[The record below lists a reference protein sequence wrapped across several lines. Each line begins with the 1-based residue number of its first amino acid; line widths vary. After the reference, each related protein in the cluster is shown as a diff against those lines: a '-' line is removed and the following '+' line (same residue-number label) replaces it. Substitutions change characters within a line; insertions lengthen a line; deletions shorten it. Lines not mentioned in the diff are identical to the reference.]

1 MANTERFD
9 FVPGGMNHD
18 FALLPNGHVIVM
30 VDCYKSFANLPGYP
44 GKITVAGDALIDLDE
59 NWNPVWSW
67 NAFDHL
73 DVNRAVNGLPDWTH
87 SNALLY
93 SPEDG
98 NLLLSMRNQS
108 WILKI
113 DYANGTGSGNILWRL
128 GYQGD
133 FALTDE
139 GVPSDDMTLWFANQ
153 HYPIILSQNGSEITL
168 GIFDNGDQRIQNTNG
183 ETCSFGV
190 SKYPGVPEC
199 YSRPVIMQVDESS
212 MVANIVWADPLPY
225 FGVWGGA
232 INQFSNGNVEFDL
245 NDPLTPPSP
254 NVASQVQEVTGTSTP
269 QVLWQMNFF
278 PLSAN
283 AYRAY
288 RVPSLYNGVTWQY

>member
-1 MANTERFD
+1 
-9 FVPGGMNHD
+9 
-18 FALLPNGHVIVM
+18 
-30 VDCYKSFANLPGYP
+30 
-44 GKITVAGDALIDLDE
+44 
-59 NWNPVWSW
+59 
-67 NAFDHL
+67 
-73 DVNRAVNGLPDWTH
+73 
-87 SNALLY
+87 
-93 SPEDG
+93 
-98 NLLLSMRNQS
+98 
-108 WILKI
+108 
-113 DYANGTGSGNILWRL
+113 
-128 GYQGD
+128 
-133 FALTDE
+133 
-139 GVPSDDMTLWFANQ
+139 
-153 HYPIILSQNGSEITL
+153 
-168 GIFDNGDQRIQNTNG
+168 
-183 ETCSFGV
+183 
-190 SKYPGVPEC
+190 
-199 YSRPVIMQVDESS
+199 MQVDESS